1 MASIRVTIKDFG
13 PFEQVDLEL
22 KPLTV
27 IIGKNSV
34 GKSMLAYLLWAL
46 MVSTPDFSKLG
57 ELVRERVSALLGR
70 VLEKIESGS
79 TPLDEFRELVRLN
92 IDLLAE
98 AMAPSVENILK
109 KVFGAELRELI
120 RVGADKATI
129 SVDTGKASLDII
141 VSKSGVQIVRFKGYP
156 EFVNGLNVEVI
167 APRRLRVSY
176 EGGAIGTIYDSVIV
190 SPKDVLDALVNAI
203 IGYLF
208 IAFAPLF
215 GTEPYAALLPDSRA
229 GISRILLKPYPPY
242 SVLARGAFYPDAH
255 FVNLYY
261 RLTEALSEG
270 AVELDLVKP
279 LLDELGCSLELVLE
293 AGIYTVY
300 VKSWTGKRMPLPHAP
315 SGIRELLTVALA
327 LAAKREPY
335 VIVVEE
341 PEAHLHPRA
350 QKLLVRLIA
359 RAINELEKWVLIT
372 THSDYI
378 VYVVN
383 NLIALS
389 QHLEKVRELGY
400 TENEVLNPNIVAAYL
415 VRAEDGKA
423 VVEPLEVGPEGIPE
437 DEFTKIAEELAE
449 ERAKILA

>member
-1 MASIRVTIKDFG
+1 MIR
-13 PFEQVDLEL
+13 
-22 KPLTV
+22 
-27 IIGKNSV
+27 
-34 GKSMLAYLLWAL
+34 
-46 MVSTPDFSKLG
+46 
-57 ELVRERVSALLGR
+57 
-70 VLEKIESGS
+70 
-79 TPLDEFRELVRLN
+79 
-92 IDLLAE
+92 
-98 AMAPSVENILK
+98 
-109 KVFGAELRELI
+109 
-120 RVGADKATI
+120 
-129 SVDTGKASLDII
+129 
-141 VSKSGVQIVRFKGYP
+141 
-156 EFVNGLNVEVI
+156 
-167 APRRLRVSY
+167 
-176 EGGAIGTIYDSVIV
+176 GT
-190 SPKDVLDALVNAI
+190 
-203 IGYLF
+203 
-208 IAFAPLF
+208 
-215 GTEPYAALLPDSRA
+215 
-229 GISRILLKPYPPY
+229 
-242 SVLARGAFYPDAH
+242 FYPDEH

-327 LAAKREPY
+327 LAAKQEPY

-359 RAINELEKWVLIT
+359 RAINELKKLVLIT

-378 VYVVN
+378 VYAVN

-400 TENEVLNPNIVAAYL
+400 TENEVLNPHIVAAYL